1 MMRREIRSVILVTAA
16 CFPLS
21 GCLLPPAISI
31 ASLVLDVGSFA
42 VSGKTMT
49 DHGLSVVARE
59 DCALLRVFDGEVCQP
74 YTAFE
79 EDISLAALEPL
90 APGSEEEIAQLVA
103 AESGNPLFGLDY
115 AVAGTALDPELE
127 SSAFVARRKP
137 TERPPG
143 SVQVAAAPGETN
155 GFANGEMMGLSGYLA
170 DHVGPSE

>member
-1 MMRREIRSVILVTAA
+1 MMQRGLRNLILITAA
-16 CFPLS
+16 CFPLT

-49 DHGLSVVARE
+49 DHGISVVARE
-59 DCALLRVFDGEVCQP
+59 DCALLRVFDGEVCEP
-74 YTAFE
+74 YADFE

-90 APGSEEEIAQLVA
+90 APGSEDEIAQFAA

-115 AVAGTALDPELE
+115 AVAGTALDPALE

-137 TERPPG
+137 SERSPG
-143 SVQVAAAPGETN
+143 SVQVAVAPGERI
-155 GFANGEMMGLSGYLA
+155 GSANGRVMGLPGYLA
-170 DHVGPSE
+170 DQVGLSE